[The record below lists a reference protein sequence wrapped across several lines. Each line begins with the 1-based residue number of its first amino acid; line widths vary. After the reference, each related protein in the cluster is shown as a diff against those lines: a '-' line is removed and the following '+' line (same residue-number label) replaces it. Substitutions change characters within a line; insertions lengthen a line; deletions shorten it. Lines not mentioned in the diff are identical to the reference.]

1 VSSYLNDIL
10 WALVGLILTIGG
22 TFVEVFVTNFPW
34 DWSNQGIQTQ
44 ALGVSCQIGA
54 VLLIGCLGG
63 KKPAI
68 ISQIAYLFLG
78 LTFLPVFSLGG
89 GLGYIFEPSFGYLL
103 GFIPASW
110 LCGLLAF
117 RAGKLK
123 LEQLAFSCL
132 VGLLVIH
139 FFGMIYLVILSILN
153 LLDTETITLS
163 QAIINYSVYPVPGQL
178 ILICAVVVI
187 AFIFRLILLHY

>member
-1 VSSYLNDIL
+1 VSKLHDLL
-10 WALVGLILTIGG
+10 WALVGLLLTIGG
-22 TFVEVFVTNFPW
+22 TFVEGFIITIPSNFA
-34 DWSNQGIQTQ
+34 IQNLEPQ

-63 KKPAI
+63 KNAAI

-103 GFIPASW
+103 GFIPGAW

-117 RAGKLK
+117 RANKSG
-123 LEQLAFSCL
+123 LEELFFSCL
-132 VGLLVIH
+132 IGFFTIH
-139 FFGMIYLVILSILN
+139 IFGIIYLVFLSLLGRLNPEILN
-153 LLDTETITLS
+153 LG
-163 QAIINYSVYPVPGQL
+163 QAIIGYSITPLLGQFS
-178 ILICAVVVI
+178 LICGVTLL
-187 AFIFRLILLHY
+187 AFLLRKILLY